1 MEEPKFVEINAFSIF
16 SLFKLMFT
24 KKVANFGHLLKI
36 LKSNHC
42 GKISEKRDFT
52 ILQLSET
59 KLSVLDNDTHKKI
72 KLPI

>member
-1 MEEPKFVEINAFSIF
+1 MFS
-16 SLFKLMFT
+16 
-24 KKVANFGHLLKI
+24 KKGVNFRHLLKI

-52 ILQLSET
+52 TLQLSET

-72 KLPI
+72 KLHI